1 MKEIKI
7 SIAEDF
13 TKAPAGRYKTDGP
26 YSGERFRDD
35 FLIPALQDAD
45 RVIVDLDNTL
55 GYGSSFLEEAFGGL
69 IREKGF
75 TLDEIK
81 KKIEII
87 NNRTLYARRIDQYLA
102 DAEKVTK
109 KSK

>member
-1 MKEIKI
+1 MKEINI
-7 SIAEDF
+7 SIAEVF

-35 FLIPALQDAD
+35 FLIPALKGAD
-45 RVIVDLDNTL
+45 KVIVDLDNTL

-75 TLDEIK
+75 ILDEII
-81 KKIEII
+81 KKIEIVS
-87 NNRTLYARRIDQYLA
+87 NRVLYARRINQYLD
-102 DAEKVTK
+102 DAEKNRIK
-109 KSK
+109 RK